1 MDDTQHSET
10 PEQAPPLFM
19 EEVKEEESQDFFLF
33 ELDGALYAVTVSAV
47 EQVLRIPP
55 ITTVPNAPDA
65 IIGIFHLRGRVIV
78 ALDPL
83 RRMGLTRKSSF
94 VPIYLFIT
102 HKEKNYFAVLVDR
115 VRNVVRVKTS
125 EIMSLDPVTQT
136 HVPEKYATSM
146 FMHRDVSHTKRKT
159 APDFL
164 IQKKGGT
171 MGKTEDGTPPQP
183 VIILNVAM
191 ILDQNDLLSIGNAH
205 LPPLAETKTE

>member
-78 ALDPL
+78 ALDPVAWPGHRW
-83 RRMGLTRKSSF
+83 RRTIRF
-94 VPIYLFIT
+94 
-102 HKEKNYFAVLVDR
+102 DR
-115 VRNVVRVKTS
+115 WIGAFRACEATPVESWPVQAGSHASLPWRV
-125 EIMSLDPVTQT
+125 
-136 HVPEKYATSM
+136 A
-146 FMHRDVSHTKRKT
+146 
-159 APDFL
+159 
-164 IQKKGGT
+164 
-171 MGKTEDGTPPQP
+171 
-183 VIILNVAM
+183 
-191 ILDQNDLLSIGNAH
+191 
-205 LPPLAETKTE
+205 

>member
-1 MDDTQHSET
+1 MSDDNTVNPT
-10 PEQAPPLFM
+10 PLFM
-19 EEVKEEESQDFFLF
+19 EDIKEEESQDFFLF
-33 ELDGALYAVTVSAV
+33 ELDGALYAVAVAAV

-55 ITTVPNAPDA
+55 ITTVPNAPEA

-102 HKEKNYFAVLVDR
+102 HKDKNYFAVLVDH

-125 EIMSLDPVTQT
+125 ELVPLDPVTQT
-136 HVPEKYATSM
+136 HIASKYATSM
-146 FMHRDVSHTKRKT
+146 FMYRDTGRLERKSS
-159 APDFL
+159 PDFL
-164 IQKKGGT
+164 IQKNTETGE
-171 MGKTEDGTPPQP
+171 KTDAGAPTQP

-191 ILDQNDLLSIGNAH
+191 ILDQNDLLSVGEVKLA
-205 LPPLAETKTE
+205 PPANISLG